1 MCIGGC
7 NMGFQN
13 LIYCPDCD
21 REVSIY
27 TETCPHCGRPIKKY
41 LEENDTKDISAICGK
56 VLNRFYL
63 SEMWGS

>member
-1 MCIGGC
+1 MYIGGC

-27 TETCPHCGRPIKKY
+27 AETCPHCG
-41 LEENDTKDISAICGK
+41 
-56 VLNRFYL
+56 
-63 SEMWGS
+63 